1 VVETDLFSTL
11 KRSEIVLNSLKI
23 RAARKVFRFANRI
36 LNKFGVLLSVPEV
49 IHGSPRFSGATLWA
63 RRLNGL
69 KFYLDKTRGV
79 EGVIVE
85 GGVHWGYG
93 ILIEWTLTS
102 DQNAFIIGFD
112 SFAGHSSPDSKD
124 FSGNAYSPLD
134 DCFKTSPSDVWK
146 TLEYGTGLP
155 EHILRTRV
163 KLIDGWVQE
172 TMPVFKKEAGR
183 DGTKIRF
190 VHADT
195 DLYEPMKVI
204 LVNTWD
210 ALSTGGIILVG
221 HLNDPELM
229 GKTFAVLEFLAEL
242 PKNSYRLSECE
253 FIHNGMVKVI
263 DSYIEKL

>member
-1 VVETDLFSTL
+1 MLISI
-11 KRSEIVLNSLKI
+11 KMRAGRKI
-23 RAARKVFRFANRI
+23 FRYTNKI

-69 KFYLDKTRGV
+69 KFYLDKTRDV
-79 EGVIVE
+79 EGIIVE

-102 DQNAFIIGFD
+102 EQNTLIIGFD

-124 FSGNAYSPLD
+124 YSGNAYSPLD
-134 DCFKTSPSDVWK
+134 DSFKTSPSDVWK
-146 TLEYGTGLP
+146 TLEYGTGLKKD
-155 EHILRTRV
+155 ILEKRI
-163 KLIDGWVQE
+163 KLIDGWLQD
-172 TMPVFKKEAGR
+172 TMPKFKNDAAREGM
-183 DGTKIRF
+183 KIRF

-204 LVNTWD
+204 LVNTWS
-210 ALSTGGIILVG
+210 ALSKGGVILVG

-229 GKTFAVLEFLAEL
+229 GKTFAVREFLAEL
-242 PKNSYRLSECE
+242 PEKSYRLNERE

-263 DSYIEKL
+263 DTYIEKL